1 MKIWNTIVFRL
12 RRPRVYRTS
21 NPMRAFMSSTNPFPN
36 DPDRSAI
43 WTMLVERDIA
53 AFVAAD
59 WSMVDGDFIKEGFLG
74 INGKKSGNPDD
85 WRISFPTLEAYRD
98 DWIRQAKESQK
109 LDYAEDVLAGI
120 HRATSLT
127 EIEINGDIA
136 IAHKKFDGEIRLSD
150 GGKDVLNWQTLYFC
164 RKVGGT
170 WKLTGF
176 AGYLPYPMG
185 LAAPR

>member
-1 MKIWNTIVFRL
+1 
-12 RRPRVYRTS
+12 
-21 NPMRAFMSSTNPFPN
+21 MSSTNPFPN

-109 LDYAEDVLAGI
+109 LDYAEDVLEGI

-127 EIEINGDIA
+127 EIEISGDIA

-164 RKVGGT
+164 RKVGGV

-185 LAAPR
+185 LAASR

>member
-1 MKIWNTIVFRL
+1 
-12 RRPRVYRTS
+12 
-21 NPMRAFMSSTNPFPN
+21 
-36 DPDRSAI
+36 
-43 WTMLVERDIA
+43 MLVERDIA

-59 WSMVDGDFIKEGFLG
+59 WSMVAEDFIAEGFLG
-74 INGKKSGNPDD
+74 INGGKSGNPDD

-98 DWIRQAKESQK
+98 DWLRQARESQL

-136 IAHKKFDGEIRLSD
+136 IAHKKFDGAIALAN
-150 GGKDVLNWQTLYFC
+150 GGQDRLNWQTLYFC
-164 RKVGGT
+164 RRVSGA

-185 LAAPR
+185 

>member
-1 MKIWNTIVFRL
+1 
-12 RRPRVYRTS
+12 
-21 NPMRAFMSSTNPFPN
+21 MSSTNPFPN
-36 DPDRSAI
+36 DADRSAI

-59 WSMVDGDFIKEGFLG
+59 WSMVDGDFVREGFLG
-74 INGKKSGNPDD
+74 INGGKSGNPDA
-85 WRISFPTLEAYRD
+85 WKISFPTLEAYRD
-98 DWIRQAKESQK
+98 DWIRQARESQK
-109 LDYAEDVLAGI
+109 LDYAEDVLEGI

-136 IAHKKFDGEIRLSD
+136 IAHKKFDGEIALRD

-164 RKVGGT
+164 RKVDGV

-185 LAAPR
+185 LDVSR